1 MKNPL
6 LKSKNIYL
14 RALVPEDA
22 NGNYPAWLNDEKISA
37 YNSHHTFGYTKE
49 QALEYINSSIGSRAN
64 LILAITDIE
73 SNRHIGN
80 VALQNINWIN
90 RSAEFAI
97 LIGESDF
104 HKKGVGKEAMSLI
117 LDHGFSALNLH
128 RIYCGTPVE
137 NSSMR
142 SLAQFF
148 NMREEGLRK
157 EAFYKNSSYHDI
169 VEYGLLRGEYYE
181 HKNRQLG

>member
-1 MKNPL
+1 MNNPL

-14 RALVPEDA
+14 RALSPEDA
-22 NGNYPAWLNDEKISA
+22 NGNYPSWLNDEKIST
-37 YNSHHTFGYTKE
+37 YNSHYTFGYTKE
-49 QALEYINSSIGSRAN
+49 QALEYINSSIGSRTN

-97 LIGESDF
+97 LIGEKDF
-104 HKKGVGKEAMSLI
+104 ASKGIGKEAMGLI
-117 LDHGFSALNLH
+117 LEHGFSALNLH
-128 RIYCGTPVE
+128 RIYCGTPVT
-137 NSSMR
+137 NDAMR
-142 SLAQFF
+142 ALAKKF

-157 EAFYKNSSYHDI
+157 EAFYKNGAYFDI
-169 VEYGLLRGEYYE
+169 IEYGLLRGEHYG
-181 HKNRQLG
+181 K